1 MRRRTLEVEEQNDV
15 MRLRNDRLRRD
26 IKKMRLER
34 AILTMHLKNT
44 QTKNGAGI
52 IPTFDEDSENSSD
65 AAPPTVCFVSHA
77 FDIPYMRCWLT

>member
-1 MRRRTLEVEEQNDV
+1 MRRRTLEVEEQNDE
-15 MRLRNDRLRRD
+15 MRLRNERLRRG
-26 IKKMRLER
+26 IMKLRLER

-65 AAPPTVCFVSHA
+65 AAPPTVCLISHA
-77 FDIPYMRCWLT
+77 LHIPHTRYWLT